1 MRIRELSDRREFLLV
16 RGRLMRDDTFVPRR
30 CGSTTSIHRWPE
42 GVQPDHGDV
51 FAETVDAEGRVLR
64 TEMPRIESEAVCSP
78 ILTWRVRVYIPLDD
92 AAAAVRLRRGDVVL
106 WTRPIGEAPNVEVE
120 LVARPT
126 RGKRVVPGAAFPGGR
141 PAVLALDRTRAVD
154 SSTAY
159 VKVIYRW
166 AEGRFAGV
174 YLGPAR
180 AKISIPAD
188 RLPGGRRCEFFV
200 AYSDGVRSAV
210 ARTDPIAVEPIGPVI
225 TVVHPAEGAR
235 FTVGTP
241 VELECVV
248 QDPEHPAEP
257 AREPERTQW
266 WVDGE
271 AVGSGTRHS
280 AGLLAEGEHRIEVRH
295 RRSDRR
301 EVAVRRTV
309 MISPARVTPA
319 SERPDRDP
327 FAD

>member
-1 MRIRELSDRREFLLV
+1 MRMRELTDRREYLLV

-30 CGSTTSIHRWPE
+30 CGSTTSIHRWPQ
-42 GVQPDHGDV
+42 GVQADHGDV
-51 FAETVDAEGRVLR
+51 FAEIIDAEGRVLR
-64 TEMPRIESEAVCSP
+64 TEMPRIDSEMVCDP
-78 ILTWRVRVYIPLDD
+78 TLTWRVRGYLPLDD
-92 AAAAVRLRRGDVVL
+92 AAAEVRLRRGDRVL
-106 WTRPIGEAPNVEVE
+106 WTAPIGEPPNVEVQ
-120 LVARPT
+120 LLSRPT
-126 RGKRVVPGAAFPGGR
+126 RGKRAVTGEVFPGGR

-154 SSTAY
+154 GATAY

-166 AEGRFAGV
+166 AEGKFAAV

-200 AYSDGVRSAV
+200 TYSDGVRSAV

-225 TVVHPAEGAR
+225 TIVQPIEGER
-235 FTVGTP
+235 LTLGTP

-257 AREPERTQW
+257 AGEPERTQW

-271 AVGSGTRHS
+271 RVGSGTWHS
-280 AGLLAEGEHRIEVRH
+280 VETLAEGQRRIELRH
-295 RRSDRR
+295 SGSDRR
-301 EVAVRRTV
+301 EVVVGRTV
-309 MISPARVTPA
+309 IVVPARSSLTGKQ
-319 SERPDRDP
+319 SDHDP

>member
-1 MRIRELSDRREFLLV
+1 MMRELTDRREYLLV

-42 GVQPDHGDV
+42 AAQPDHGDV
-51 FAETVDAEGRVLR
+51 FAETLDAEGRVLR
-64 TEMPRIESEAVCSP
+64 TEMPRIKSEAVCDP
-78 ILTWRVRVYIPLDD
+78 APTWRVRVYLPLDD
-92 AAAAVRLRRGDVVL
+92 EAAEVRLRRGDVVL
-106 WTRPIGEAPNVEVE
+106 WTRGIGEAPNVEVE

-126 RGKRVVPGAAFPGGR
+126 RGKRGVPGEAFPGGR
-141 PAVLALDRTRAVD
+141 PAVLALDRTRAAD
-154 SSTAY
+154 GATAY
-159 VKVIYRW
+159 AKVIYRW
-166 AEGRFAGV
+166 AEGQFAAV

-235 FTVGTP
+235 FTVGAP

-248 QDPEHPAEP
+248 QDPEHPSEP

-280 AGLLAEGEHRIEVRH
+280 AGMLTEGEHRIEVRH
-295 RRSDRR
+295 RGSDRR
-301 EVAVRRTV
+301 DVVVGRTV
-309 MISPARVTPA
+309 MIAPARVAPA